1 MRLGLSWTDAS
12 IVVIS
17 AVGVYL
23 AFLILIQI
31 VGQRA
36 LAAMSSF
43 TFAAAIA
50 LGAIMGRAAIGYTPT
65 LAAGV
70 LGMST
75 LFALQ
80 LVFGVLRRNRRLDR
94 TLSNLPLL
102 IMTNGAILPDNLRK
116 AKMVED
122 ELRLAGIRRYS
133 DVTAA
138 VFERTGAISILHHG
152 ETIAPELIA
161 DVPGHDVL
169 AAEHIGR

>member
-50 LGAIMGRAAIGYTPT
+50 LGAIMGRAAIGYTPRW
-65 LAAGV
+65 LPGCSACPPSSRCNSSSACYAA
-70 LGMST
+70 
-75 LFALQ
+75 
-80 LVFGVLRRNRRLDR
+80 
-94 TLSNLPLL
+94 
-102 IMTNGAILPDNLRK
+102 
-116 AKMVED
+116 
-122 ELRLAGIRRYS
+122 
-133 DVTAA
+133 TAA
-138 VFERTGAISILHHG
+138 STGH
-152 ETIAPELIA
+152 
-161 DVPGHDVL
+161 
-169 AAEHIGR
+169 